1 MTQLDEYALGDGTKK
16 SNRQAELLRL
26 LERSHYLSIEE
37 IAERFAVTTQTA
49 RRDIVALEATG
60 QVRRLHG
67 GATIATPVDAVARRQ
82 RRIENASQKA
92 RVAALVAQ
100 VIPDGAAVFMD
111 TGTTCEA
118 VAYALLQRRD
128 LRIVT
133 YSLRV
138 ATIFSENSSFAL
150 AIPGGSVRPVDG
162 GVFREDTADYIRRF
176 KFDFAVIS
184 VSGIDQAGDICDDDL
199 AEVSAVTAALAQTER
214 TILAVDSTK
223 FGKRALVRLGSLE
236 DVDILVSD
244 DIPAPFRDRVHRS
257 GIETH
262 VASAAA
268 RNAGVES

>member
-1 MTQLDEYALGDGTKK
+1 MTQLDEYGLGDGTKK

-49 RRDIVALEATG
+49 RRDIIALEATG
-60 QVRRLHG
+60 RVRRLHG
-67 GATIATPVDAVARRQ
+67 GATISTPVDAVTRRQ
-82 RRIENASQKA
+82 RRIENASHKA

-100 VIPDGAAVFMD
+100 VIPDGAAIFMD

-118 VAYALLQRRD
+118 IAHALLQRRD

-138 ATIFSENSSFAL
+138 ATIFSENSNFAL
-150 AIPGGSVRPVDG
+150 AIPGGFVRPVDG

-176 KFDFAVIS
+176 KFDYAIIS
-184 VSGIDQAGDICDDDL
+184 VSGIDQAGDICDDDY

-236 DVDILVSD
+236 DVDILVCD
-244 DIPAPFRDRVHRS
+244 NIPAPFLDRIRQS

-262 VASAAA
+262 VASAVAQE
-268 RNAGVES
+268 VPLEL